1 MKRSKKVALVLM
13 MPAATMLMTSCGEER
28 EQALVFNTLEEC
40 VQSGFSTD
48 AECKA
53 NFETAKA
60 LHPEVAPKYKDKAQ
74 CEAEYGVG
82 HCETA
87 TGSSSSGMFM
97 PMMMGFMAGQMFNR
111 PSANQSL
118 PPQAAP
124 AHAAQQSSGATRT
137 SGATTGAGFNSRL
150 TQPLYKTQNDYQS
163 FRTGNDT
170 VVGNR
175 TGLTSVKP
183 SAVEPQPGKQVSRGG
198 FGAQGA
204 KRSSFGG

>member
-13 MPAATMLMTSCGEER
+13 VPAATLLMTSCGEER

-40 VQSGFSTD
+40 IQSGLSTD
-48 AECKA
+48 TECKT
-53 NFETAKA
+53 NFETAKT
-60 LHPEVAPKYKDKAQ
+60 LHPDVAPKYKDKEQ

-87 TGSSSSGMFM
+87 TGSGSSGMFM

-111 PSANQSL
+111 PSAHPVMPS
-118 PPQAAP
+118 QAAP
-124 AHAAQQSSGATRT
+124 VNAAEQSSAART
-137 SGATTGAGFNSRL
+137 TTTSSGTGFNSRL
-150 TQPLYKTQNDYQS
+150 TQPLYKTQNDSQS

-170 VVGNR
+170 VVGNK
-175 TGLTSVKP
+175 TGFTSVKP
-183 SAVEPQPGKQVSRGG
+183 STVEPQPGKQVTRGG
-198 FGAQGA
+198 FGTQGA